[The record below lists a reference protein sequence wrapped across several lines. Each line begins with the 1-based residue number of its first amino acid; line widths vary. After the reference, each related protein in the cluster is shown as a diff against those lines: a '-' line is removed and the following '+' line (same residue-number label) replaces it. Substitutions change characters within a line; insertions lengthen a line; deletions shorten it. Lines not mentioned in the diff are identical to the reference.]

1 MLLHDV
7 IIIYS
12 FQQRLKTH
20 VLTFNSTMSTT
31 FNFQILK
38 GNSRSKIV
46 MVGIGQMLQL
56 FIIEVNHK
64 TWSQF
69 LIDILNQMIKLRSYS
84 LLSHIYYF

>member
-1 MLLHDV
+1 
-7 IIIYS
+7 
-12 FQQRLKTH
+12 
-20 VLTFNSTMSTT
+20 MSTT

-38 GNSRSKIV
+38 ANSRSKIV

-69 LIDILNQMIKLRSYS
+69 LIDILKSNDQTKILLITLSYV
-84 LLSHIYYF
+84 LLLKHAPPNPPTSV